1 MKKRIPLISLC
12 LTMAVMLSA
21 CTGERVGG
29 GAATRT
35 ERVKVI
41 DVDLTTEEYG
51 IGVDKD
57 QPELLEEINAAIKEM
72 QDDGEMDRIFSHY
85 LGEGEP
91 VRVGSAERD
100 PSQDQLVVSSTLD
113 FEPFEYGRVGEYYGI
128 DMELVSHLADK
139 LGKQLVIVN
148 SSFEMMFLA
157 VSQHKCDICIGGITI
172 NDKRRSYVD
181 FSVPYFKTGQQ
192 VAVRAD
198 NTEFDGVTTADEVEG
213 ILRIADDSRT
223 IGVESMTTGQYYCEG
238 SRKEGYAGLPLE
250 IRRFR
255 DLDVAMQALVDEKVD
270 YVIGDEL
277 TLRSVA
283 DEYNGVEN

>member
-1 MKKRIPLISLC
+1 MKKRTSLISLC
-12 LTMAVMLSA
+12 LTMAIVFLA
-21 CTGERVGG
+21 CTGERVGED
-29 GAATRT
+29 TTNQT

-41 DVDLTTEEYG
+41 DVHLTTEEYG

-57 QPELLEEINAAIKEM
+57 QPKLLEEINTVLKEM

-91 VRVGSAERD
+91 VRVVSAERD
-100 PSQDQLVVSSTLD
+100 PSKDQLIVSSTLD

-172 NDKRRSYVD
+172 SDKRRNYVD

-198 NTEFDGVTTADEVEG
+198 NTEFDSVTSADEVER
-213 ILRIADDSRT
+213 ILRVADDSHI
-223 IGVESMTTGQYYCEG
+223 IGVESMTMGQYYCEG
-238 SRKEGYAGLPLE
+238 SRKEGFEGFPLE

-255 DLDVAMQALVDEKVD
+255 DLDTAMKALVDERID

-283 DEYNGVEN
+283 DNYNGVEK